1 LNRNRIYSPCDDSAA
16 GSGDSTVPIAQAKL
30 ARKDWLSL
38 LTKSSDVNGLTRGK
52 HARFARYRIFQDANF
67 KKKHASS

>member
-1 LNRNRIYSPCDDSAA
+1 MRRL
-16 GSGDSTVPIAQAKL
+16 SGRFQRFNCANCPGQTGAK
-30 ARKDWLSL
+30 KDWLSL